1 MRMLNRDRPASHPL
15 STAHHHLTRGR
26 QAPACEAGGLTVGAR
41 SAPMRTGRIVPPDPY
56 AAWLRKREAEREAD
70 RLKDQIARNPGAAWD
85 ALRGWV
91 PPSGSSLYGA
101 VRDELRR
108 ATL

>member
-1 MRMLNRDRPASHPL
+1 MRMLHRNRPASHPL
-15 STAHHHLTRGR
+15 ATTHHLARGR
-26 QAPACEAGGLTVGAR
+26 QAPACEIGAPDEGVR

-56 AAWLRKREAEREAD
+56 AAWLRKRETEREAE
-70 RLKDQIARNPGAAWD
+70 RLKDQLARNPGASWEAM
-85 ALRGWV
+85 RGWV
-91 PPSGSSLYGA
+91 PPSEARLYGA